1 MFTRTFDRYK
11 HESFLNLKTFSD
23 GLPFAFMLSSIE
35 YFVGIPEELEVDA
48 EKWTQKLANLK
59 KLIAKMETYV
69 ETQGQKSLRINDLEL
84 VEIAKNNSQ
93 EEILK
98 FFEVVVAVLMK
109 TEEK

>member
-1 MFTRTFDRYK
+1 
-11 HESFLNLKTFSD
+11 LNLKTFSD

-69 ETQGQKSLRINDLEL
+69 ET
-84 VEIAKNNSQ
+84 
-93 EEILK
+93 
-98 FFEVVVAVLMK
+98 
-109 TEEK
+109 